1 VPNSEIVKVRKALY
15 LFGFTSPFSRYADS
29 RISKFIREDL
39 KPLTDRKDKTFPL
52 RKCYEK
58 IFNWEGVT
66 EYNSNLLQRNPSL
79 ALYLIQRLPGG
90 RVHYDKNAPQIDH
103 IFPKSSL
110 KNKGY
115 NDNEINCFANYWI
128 LAKNKNQN
136 KYSTHP
142 KQYFKDVEDIELQR
156 AYISRDLLDFRQY
169 KRFIQQRE
177 TLILEHIKKELDFKE
192 GDDFP
197 YSIIDIDLDDFPD

>member
-1 VPNSEIVKVRKALY
+1 
-15 LFGFTSPFSRYADS
+15 
-29 RISKFIREDL
+29 
-39 KPLTDRKDKTFPL
+39 
-52 RKCYEK
+52 
-58 IFNWEGVT
+58 
-66 EYNSNLLQRNPSL
+66 
-79 ALYLIQRLPGG
+79 
-90 RVHYDKNAPQIDH
+90 VHYDKNAPQIDH